1 MRIGPAIFIRDV
13 VSTQDNGF
21 FLLFQ
26 SVLSVISGPLQGSVS
41 GMLLREGYVSLNAKG
56 VSLMAIFSLADGCRM
71 LAIDSKT
78 LRRWLE
84 RSHLSVQPHPL
95 DARLRCV
102 TLEQLHQLAAV
113 HHRTLS
119 EGHGLHLQPDAP
131 SLSPPTDIMSLSA
144 GANDGRHPSDLSTQL
159 ADLQTHITT
168 LQHQLALL
176 DFPGATRAG
185 MANERSKVVGGQ
197 VPGICSGQIPGV
209 FPGQVLEV
217 FPGQVPEIFP
227 GQVPGICSG
236 QIPGVF
242 PGQIPEICSIDGS
255 TQTPSCSAAG

>member
-1 MRIGPAIFIRDV
+1 
-13 VSTQDNGF
+13 
-21 FLLFQ
+21 
-26 SVLSVISGPLQGSVS
+26 
-41 GMLLREGYVSLNAKG
+41 
-56 VSLMAIFSLADGCRM
+56 MAIFSLADGCRM

-102 TLEQLHQLAAV
+102 TLEQLHQVAAV
-113 HHRTLS
+113 HHRSLS

-144 GANDGRHPSDLSTQL
+144 GANDSRHPSDLSTQL

-176 DFPGATRAG
+176 TEQVQQ
-185 MANERSKVVGGQ
+185 ER
-197 VPGICSGQIPGV
+197 
-209 FPGQVLEV
+209 EWRM
-217 FPGQVPEIFP
+217 
-227 GQVPGICSG
+227 
-236 QIPGVF
+236 
-242 PGQIPEICSIDGS
+242 
-255 TQTPSCSAAG
+255 SAAKLLEDKSLESAQDKSLKSSQDKSLKSSQDKSLKSSQDKSLKSSQHYNRTCLGEACRKALLKKNGSGYQSEVISDCSEAATSSKRAIVRRSVIPRERLWERPWKVR